1 MRTNFYI
8 DGFNLYKG
16 CVEGTAFKWLN
27 LVEFC
32 RRSFPTPDNVLNRV
46 RYFTARVRAWPH
58 DPSQPERQ
66 AAYLR
71 ALETLPEV
79 SIHYGQFKTSNHW
92 MRLADLRK
100 GTPAVAGGVT
110 RSNWET
116 LAGLPAG
123 TPGMAFVE
131 RSEEKGSDV
140 NLATHLLMDGFQND
154 YEAAV
159 VVTNDPD
166 QREPIRLVRQ
176 ELNKKVVVLFPVRI
190 GRRPSND
197 LKSVAST
204 THDLDLALLAA
215 CQFPPIL
222 TTAKGRQIRKP
233 AAW

>member
-16 CVEGTAFKWLN
+16 CIEGTSFKWLN

-32 RRSFPTPDNVLNRV
+32 RHSFPPPDNILNRV

-71 ALETLPEV
+71 ALETLPEI

-100 GTPAVAGGVT
+100 GAPAVTGGVT
-110 RSNWET
+110 RSNWEALT
-116 LAGLPAG
+116 GLPAG

-140 NLATHLLMDGFQND
+140 NLATRLLMDGFQND

-159 VVTNDPD
+159 VITNDPD

-176 ELNKKVVVLFPVRI
+176 ELNKKVVVLFPVRA

-204 THDLDLALLAA
+204 THDLDFALLAA
-215 CQFPPIL
+215 CQFPPMVM
-222 TTAKGRQIRKP
+222 TAKGRQIRKP